1 MVVIFFM
8 EIMSGV
14 ASKKCMGIK
23 DQFGRVMM
31 ITASTFEVMT
41 Q

>member
-1 MVVIFFM
+1 MVVIFFK

-23 DQFGRVMM
+23 ISLGVL
-31 ITASTFEVMT
+31 ITASTFEVMA